1 MEKKQ
6 EDGKI
11 VDHLYTA
18 QSLIEGEKKPT
29 YYIGDSKY
37 YKMGHELDSESIY
50 KQYTYARNVIQWN
63 LDIFNGENKKVK
75 TSKVK
80 LRDDVTEGYNIIPN
94 FFISA
99 KMDDGFDYKND
110 GISHTDRQNKRHK
123 QMQFKNRLFDR
134 DTLLLFHYDVNFLFV
149 LSLYARNSASEKAKW
164 KEQVR
169 ERFRKEIQDW
179 LQEHYNFY
187 AMTARPGTHAKEY
200 FKTHFQEIL
209 GKTYTPFA
217 ENNIYS
223 LALDKEDPEH
233 GNEVL
238 LTELR
243 RHFFVE
249 PCSLGDNPEPIIQ
262 TAVSNAGI
270 AAILPARDLVLVGC
284 LRSPAHREWVFSQ
297 GKYNIRLAMGK
308 DDVQGAMKPSRELMD
323 VSHLLLY
330 NETDKSVAF
339 YFNVNDPSMMPEMYG
354 FDKMK
359 ELFYPFNVNRH
370 PIDSY
375 QDRVL
380 KRYGK
385 RAYLTYDFNTLPV
398 ELPARKTVNLERLL
412 DKYLPDDEPMGKP
425 FVVTFQELLGY
436 IE

>member
-1 MEKKQ
+1 M
-6 EDGKI
+6 
-11 VDHLYTA
+11 
-18 QSLIEGEKKPT
+18 
-29 YYIGDSKY
+29 
-37 YKMGHELDSESIY
+37 
-50 KQYTYARNVIQWN
+50 
-63 LDIFNGENKKVK
+63 
-75 TSKVK
+75 
-80 LRDDVTEGYNIIPN
+80 
-94 FFISA
+94 
-99 KMDDGFDYKND
+99 
-110 GISHTDRQNKRHK
+110 
-123 QMQFKNRLFDR
+123 
-134 DTLLLFHYDVNFLFV
+134 
-149 LSLYARNSASEKAKW
+149 
-164 KEQVR
+164 R

-179 LQEHYNFY
+179 LQEDYNFY

-233 GNEVL
+233 DNEVL

-270 AAILPARDLVLVGC
+270 AAVLPARDLVLVGC
-284 LRSPAHREWVFSQ
+284 LRSPAHREWVFGQ

-308 DDVQGAMKPSRELMD
+308 DDAQGAMKPSRELMD

-339 YFNVNDPSMMPEMYG
+339 YFNVNDPSVMPEMYG

-359 ELFYPFNVNRH
+359 ELFYPFNVSRL
-370 PIDSY
+370 PVDSY
-375 QDRVL
+375 QDRVF

-385 RAYLTYDFNTLPV
+385 RAYLIYDFDTLPV
-398 ELPARKTVNLERLL
+398 ELPAGGKVNMESLL
-412 DKYLPDDEPMGKP
+412 GRYLPDDEPMGKP
-425 FVVTFQELLGY
+425 FVVTFQELLCY